1 MKNKLTC
8 ACLLLGGML
17 LTASCEDTDALK
29 NDINSLEERVEAL
42 ENQVALFNENIAS
55 LHTLLQEGVIISSY
69 THDAT
74 QGTYTLTL
82 SDGTVLTLAEKTAD
96 FGNTPLISVDANNN
110 WQVSYDNGT
119 TFTPVTDANGNPVQA
134 LGEDGITPMFR
145 INAGYWEISYD
156 NGATYAQ
163 VLDEGGNPVQATYDA
178 SGSAQVFTSVTVDAD
193 SMTLTL
199 ADGTTTVEIP
209 IVPDFYC
216 YFDEAITGEQTIQP
230 GATATFNVHM
240 NGAESTVV
248 TAPTGWTATLADD
261 ANTTDDIYVLTVTAP
276 QGTLAS
282 TKAVADNTRDVSILA
297 LKGGFATLTKI
308 TVTPIS
314 VTIGGGDE
322 PTDPEPETP
331 TTVSLLDLS
340 TEINA
345 SMSFKAIGSY
355 QDDKTNDA
363 ADYWFYRQDVN
374 AAYDAT
380 EQAIKTECS
389 TRGSWQ
395 NLSFGYHLGTQ
406 GVNQTSYTLTFEF
419 KSSVAANALFGI
431 GLRSSDGMKGFRI
444 ADKNG
449 GLRNL
454 YTHSIT
460 DEQVNTWQTVS
471 LQFDMTQVSTTT
483 NVNNNTFTAAGA
495 EDVEGGITIVFFNNG
510 NPANLGTYTTFV
522 RNIKLQ
528 EVQ

>member
-42 ENQVALFNENIAS
+42 ENQVAMFNENIAS
-55 LHTLLQEGVIISSY
+55 LHTLLQKGVIISSY

-74 QGTYTLTL
+74 KGTYTLTL

-96 FGNTPLISVDANNN
+96 FGNTPLVSVDANNN

-145 INAGYWEISYD
+145 INGGYWEISYD
-156 NGATYAQ
+156 NGATYTQ

-178 SGSAQVFTSVTVDAD
+178 SGSAQVFTNVAVDDD

-216 YFDEAITGEQTIQP
+216 YFDAAITGEQTVQP

-248 TAPTGWTATLADD
+248 TAPTGWTAVLADD
-261 ANTTDDIYVLTVTAP
+261 ANTADDIYVLTLTAP
-276 QGTLAS
+276 QGTLAA

-297 LKGGFATLTKI
+297 LKGGFATITKI

-314 VTIGGGDE
+314 VTIGGDE
-322 PTDPEPETP
+322 PTEPETP
-331 TTVSLLDLS
+331 TWDGGLLTQALPASIEDLPDYSAGSLEPVKNNNANGWYWGRNKAGENGQGTVDILEDGSLELSFTRNGANNSYYVSVAGYALKGLDNTKKYKLSLEVRSDNGAALQTTMRNADNTKSFVNGTGGNTINTFAPDGTGWTASEGIFDLS
-340 TEINA
+340 K
-345 SMSFKAIGSY
+345 MC
-355 QDDKTNDA
+355 KTVGTIKDTPIENTTA
-363 ADYWFYRQDVN
+363 ADVATIDLRFYVR
-374 AAYDAT
+374 
-380 EQAIKTECS
+380 
-389 TRGSWQ
+389 
-395 NLSFGYHLGTQ
+395 
-406 GVNQTSYTLTFEF
+406 
-419 KSSVAANALFGI
+419 ANA
-431 GLRSSDGMKGFRI
+431 DG
-444 ADKNG
+444 
-449 GLRNL
+449 
-454 YTHSIT
+454 
-460 DEQVNTWQTVS
+460 
-471 LQFDMTQVSTTT
+471 
-483 NVNNNTFTAAGA
+483 
-495 EDVEGGITIVFFNNG
+495 EGKLLSVQ
-510 NPANLGTYTTFV
+510 V
-522 RNIKLQ
+522 RNIKL
-528 EVQ
+528 EEYTE